1 MYYWLLFYIPA
12 MAIAVNL
19 PTLINSVFTRD
30 NLDPLT
36 RCYMY
41 LDPNTFEL
49 HTIGFRKG
57 QRENMLGLLY
67 ALAMIVLIVLAF
79 FYANHWWVALIA
91 LVSGSLLRLLRNAFG
106 KLRYGTPLYYI
117 ELYIEP
123 FLLFFA
129 YYFLFSAHNPYI

>member
-19 PTLINSVFTRD
+19 PTLINSVFTKD
-30 NLDPLT
+30 NLDPIT

-41 LDPNTFEL
+41 LDPDTFQL
-49 HTIGFRKG
+49 RTIGFWKG
-57 QRENMLGLLY
+57 QRENMLGLIY
-67 ALAMIVLIVLAF
+67 TLAMMALIVLAF
-79 FYANHWWVALIA
+79 FFANHWWMALIA
-91 LVSGSLLRLLRNAFG
+91 LISGSLVRLIKNAFW
-106 KLRYGTPLYYI
+106 KLRYGTSLYYI

-123 FLLFFA
+123 ILLFLA